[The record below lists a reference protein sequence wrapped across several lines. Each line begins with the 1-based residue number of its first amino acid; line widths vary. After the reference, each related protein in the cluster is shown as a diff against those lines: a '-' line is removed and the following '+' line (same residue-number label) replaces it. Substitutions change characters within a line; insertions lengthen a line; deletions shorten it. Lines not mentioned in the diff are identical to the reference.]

1 MLDYLIEAFSGPG
14 SAFMYAIT
22 ALMAFA
28 LAVGLERAFLLL
40 LRWRVDTKA
49 VASKLQDPQAAAEAA
64 GATPLGNVLRAGAA
78 ESDAEAAWDAMGAAT
93 AAAEARLSNRVDYVG
108 TIANMATMLGLLG
121 TVYGLMLAFSGLGD
135 ASAGQRAVRLSEG
148 ISTAMATTAFGLVVG
163 IPALGL
169 HAWLSALVRRR
180 VAEIEVLAGQL
191 VVVLRRKASAD

>member
-49 VASKLQDPQAAAEAA
+49 VASKLQDPKAAAEVA
-64 GATPLGNVLRAGAA
+64 GGTPLGNVLRAGAG

-108 TIANMATMLGLLG
+108 TIANMATMKPRPRLRKES
-121 TVYGLMLAFSGLGD
+121 ARSFSWP
-135 ASAGQRAVRLSEG
+135 S
-148 ISTAMATTAFGLVVG
+148 
-163 IPALGL
+163 
-169 HAWLSALVRRR
+169 
-180 VAEIEVLAGQL
+180 
-191 VVVLRRKASAD
+191 